1 MLRDTQLLLCANM
14 LCTAWA
20 ALGVLLLPNDLVLC
34 VAVTWLLATYCPCL
48 RPIPGLPLGFIQMPS
63 NSLVLAAP
71 GMVCCSWDGVLCAVM
86 LSQCYSR
93 GCQPHLHLI
102 CAKLGHAKEKSSAK
116 DSAGD
121 THRGGEENK
130 QVREQENLSAGHCCV
145 KPTSAAS
152 FPQCN
157 SLSTDSLT
165 NIPILCW
172 SSPSLDAAMSLS
184 FR

>member
-1 MLRDTQLLLCANM
+1 MCGCDMASGHILSLLEANPWTPPWIYPDAQQFT
-14 LCTAWA
+14 C
-20 ALGVLLLPNDLVLC
+20 LG
-34 VAVTWLLATYCPCL
+34 
-48 RPIPGLPLGFIQMPS
+48 
-63 NSLVLAAP
+63 
-71 GMVCCSWDGVLCAVM
+71 CSWDGVVCAVM